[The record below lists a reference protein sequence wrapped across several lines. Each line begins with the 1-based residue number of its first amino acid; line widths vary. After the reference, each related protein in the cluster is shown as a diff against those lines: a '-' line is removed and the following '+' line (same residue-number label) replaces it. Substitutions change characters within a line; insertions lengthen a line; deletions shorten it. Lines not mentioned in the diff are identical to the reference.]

1 MKNSTKSPEQGIAE
15 ESQNPKKANPRK
27 PKAPFLKVNEKYE
40 PLLNNQVG
48 EKDVALRRNVI
59 EECINRVKGV
69 SHSGYQKDLRD
80 AMTKLLF
87 NFSFLMDCQKLDFDC
102 EEIFY
107 AAQNVVMYN
116 KLGTVIKDGLTIVFK
131 GKYDL
136 LKEEAVYSED
146 ELSSAKYDSP
156 ASKATEEQKEELSQ
170 FIKGAITL
178 LSSIKN

>member
-1 MKNSTKSPEQGIAE
+1 MELIKSPEKGVVE
-15 ESQNPKKANPRK
+15 KSPKSSKTSPRK

-40 PLLNNQVG
+40 HLLNNQVG
-48 EKDVALRRNVI
+48 KKDLALRRNVMD
-59 EECINRVKGV
+59 ECINRVKSI
-69 SHSGYQKDLRD
+69 SHSGYQRDLRD

-87 NFSFLMDCQKLDFDC
+87 NFSFLMDCQKLEFKK

-116 KLGTVIKDGLTIVFK
+116 KLGPVIKESLAIVFK
-131 GKYDL
+131 GKEDL
-136 LKEEAVYSED
+136 LKEEAIYSED

-156 ASKATEEQKEELSQ
+156 ASKATGEQKKELSR
-170 FIKGAITL
+170 FIEGAITL